1 MNKLTDTFK
10 LNNGIDIPCI
20 GYGTFQTPDGKSVED
35 GVKEA
40 LKIGYRHIDTAYFYQ
55 NEKGVGK
62 AIRESGIKR
71 EDIFVTSKL
80 WNSDRGYESAKAAFE
95 KTMDNLGLEYLDLFL
110 IHWPAIKKQFDN
122 AEEINANTWKAFEEI
137 YETGRVKAIG
147 LSNFLPHHID
157 ELMKTAKIKP
167 MVNQIEFHPG
177 FAQIETA
184 KYCLENDI
192 VVEAWSPLGR
202 KEVLENE
209 TLVEL
214 AKKYN
219 KSTAQICIRWVL
231 QHDILPLPK
240 SVTPSRILENSQVFD
255 FEISEDDMK
264 IIDNIPCCGGQCANP
279 DDVDF

>member
-62 AIRESGIKR
+62 AIRESGVKR

-122 AEEINANTWKAFEEI
+122 AEEINAETWKAFEEI

-231 QHDILPLPK
+231 QHNILPLPK

-255 FEISEDDMK
+255 FKISEDDMK
-264 IIDNIPCCGGQCANP
+264 TIDNIPCCGGQCANP

>member
-62 AIRESGIKR
+62 AIRESGVKR

-122 AEEINANTWKAFEEI
+122 AEEINAETWKAFEEI

-264 IIDNIPCCGGQCANP
+264 TIDNIPCCGGQCANP

>member
-122 AEEINANTWKAFEEI
+122 AEEINAETWKAFEEI

-184 KYCLENDI
+184 KYCIENDI

-231 QHDILPLPK
+231 QHNILPLPK

-255 FEISEDDMK
+255 FKISEDDMK
-264 IIDNIPCCGGQCANP
+264 TIDNIPCCGGQCANP

>member
-1 MNKLTDTFK
+1 M
-10 LNNGIDIPCI
+10 
-20 GYGTFQTPDGKSVED
+20 ED
-35 GVKEA
+35 GIKEA

-62 AIRESGIKR
+62 AIRESGVKR

-110 IHWPAIKKQFDN
+110 IHWLAIKKQFDN
-122 AEEINANTWKAFEEI
+122 AEGINANTWKAFEEI

-147 LSNFLPHHID
+147 LSKFLPHHID

-255 FEISEDDMK
+255 FAISEDDMK
-264 IIDNIPCCGGQCANP
+264 TIDNIPCCGGQCANP

>member
-1 MNKLTDTFK
+1 
-10 LNNGIDIPCI
+10 
-20 GYGTFQTPDGKSVED
+20 
-35 GVKEA
+35 
-40 LKIGYRHIDTAYFYQ
+40 
-55 NEKGVGK
+55 
-62 AIRESGIKR
+62 
-71 EDIFVTSKL
+71 
-80 WNSDRGYESAKAAFE
+80 
-95 KTMDNLGLEYLDLFL
+95 
-110 IHWPAIKKQFDN
+110 
-122 AEEINANTWKAFEEI
+122 
-137 YETGRVKAIG
+137 
-147 LSNFLPHHID
+147 
-157 ELMKTAKIKP
+157 MKTAKIKP

-209 TLVEL
+209 KLVEL

-255 FEISEDDMK
+255 FAISEDDMK
-264 IIDNIPCCGGQCANP
+264 TIDNIPCCGGQCANP

>member
-10 LNNGIDIPCI
+10 LNNGYSIPCI
-20 GYGTFQTPDGKSVED
+20 GYGTFQTPDGEMVEK

-40 LKIGYRHIDTAYFYQ
+40 LKIGYRHIDTAYFYK

-62 AIRESGIKR
+62 AIRESGVKR

-110 IHWPAIKKQFDN
+110 IHWPANKKQFENAKQIN
-122 AEEINANTWKAFEEI
+122 AETWRAFEEI
-137 YETGRVKAIG
+137 YESGRVKAIG

-157 ELMKTAKIKP
+157 ELMETAKIKP
-167 MVNQIEFHPG
+167 MVNQIEVHPG
-177 FAQIETA
+177 FSQLDSV
-184 KYCLENDI
+184 KYCLDNDI

-202 KEVLENE
+202 QEVLNNE
-209 TLVEL
+209 TLL
-214 AKKYN
+214 DIAKKYN

-231 QHDILPLPK
+231 QHGVLPLPK
-240 SVTPSRILENSQVFD
+240 SVTPSRIKENTEVFD
-255 FEISEDDMK
+255 FELSKEDMG
-264 IIDNIPCCGGQCANP
+264 IIDNIPLCGGQCANP
-279 DDVDF
+279 DEVDF

>member
-62 AIRESGIKR
+62 AIRESGVKR

-95 KTMDNLGLEYLDLFL
+95 KTMDNLELEYLDLFL
-110 IHWPAIKKQFDN
+110 IHWPAITKQFDN

-264 IIDNIPCCGGQCANP
+264 TIDNIPCCGGQCANP

>member
-62 AIRESGIKR
+62 AIRESGVKR

-80 WNSDRGYESAKAAFE
+80 WNSDRGYESSKAAFE

-264 IIDNIPCCGGQCANP
+264 TIDNIPCCGGQCANP

>member
-10 LNNGIDIPCI
+10 LNNRIDIPCI

-62 AIRESGIKR
+62 AIRESGVKR

-264 IIDNIPCCGGQCANP
+264 TIDNIPCCGGQCANP

>member
-10 LNNGIDIPCI
+10 LNNGRKIPCI

-62 AIRESGIKR
+62 AIRESGVKR

-122 AEEINANTWKAFEEI
+122 AEEINAETWKAFEEI

-157 ELMKTAKIKP
+157 KLMKTAKIKP

-240 SVTPSRILENSQVFD
+240 SVTPNRILENSQVFD

-264 IIDNIPCCGGQCANP
+264 TIDNIPCCGGQCANP

>member
-122 AEEINANTWKAFEEI
+122 AEEINAETWKAFEEI

-157 ELMKTAKIKP
+157 KLMKTAKIKP

-240 SVTPSRILENSQVFD
+240 SVTPNRILENSQVFD

-264 IIDNIPCCGGQCANP
+264 TIDNIPCCGGQCANP

>member
-122 AEEINANTWKAFEEI
+122 AEEINAETWKAFEEI

-264 IIDNIPCCGGQCANP
+264 TIDNIPCCGGQCANP
-279 DDVDF
+279 DDVNF

>member
-1 MNKLTDTFK
+1 MNKLTDKFK

-62 AIRESGIKR
+62 AIRESGVKR

-122 AEEINANTWKAFEEI
+122 AEEINAETWKAFEEI

-231 QHDILPLPK
+231 QHNILPLPK

-255 FEISEDDMK
+255 FKISEDDMK
-264 IIDNIPCCGGQCANP
+264 TIDNIPCCGGQCANP

>member
-62 AIRESGIKR
+62 AIRESGVKR

-122 AEEINANTWKAFEEI
+122 AEEINAETWKAFEEI

-184 KYCLENDI
+184 KYCIENDI

-231 QHDILPLPK
+231 QHNILPLPK

-255 FEISEDDMK
+255 FKISEDDMK
-264 IIDNIPCCGGQCANP
+264 TIDNIPCCGGQCANP

>member
-62 AIRESGIKR
+62 AIRESGVKR

-122 AEEINANTWKAFEEI
+122 AEEINAETWKAFEEI

-184 KYCLENDI
+184 KYCIENDI

-231 QHDILPLPK
+231 LHNILPLPK

-255 FEISEDDMK
+255 FKISEDDMK
-264 IIDNIPCCGGQCANP
+264 TIDNIPCCGGQCANP

>member
-10 LNNGIDIPCI
+10 LNNGRKIPCI

-62 AIRESGIKR
+62 AIRESGVKR

-264 IIDNIPCCGGQCANP
+264 TIDNIPCCGGQCANP

>member
-62 AIRESGIKR
+62 AIRESGVKR

-264 IIDNIPCCGGQCANP
+264 TIDNIPCCGGQCANP